1 MQGRGLDCI
10 DKMEKEVA
18 ACKAHIVVLPYHGQG
33 HMNPLLQVSK
43 RLAAKG
49 IKVTVTTTLSNTKAM
64 QAASTYITSE
74 SIYDD
79 FSEGGSAGPG
89 GFKGF
94 LGRFE
99 AIGSRNLTSLL
110 RKFQDSENPVAC
122 LLYDA
127 NVTWASNV
135 VNEMGI
141 RSAAFLTHSCAFFA
155 SLYLMHCDLLGVVPS
170 VPIQS
175 MPGLPE
181 LRVPTMPSLGPQAGR
196 YPPIIRFLL
205 RQFDNIEKADWVLFN
220 SFHMLEEEVVNQMLK
235 LWPVRPIGP
244 TLPSFYLDNRV
255 EVDDDY
261 AFNVHKP
268 NTDICLKWLDSK
280 DTRSVVYISFGSVSS
295 LSKEQ
300 TAELAEALVNSGK
313 SFLWVVRP
321 SEEHTLPTNFI
332 EETSNQGLIVKWSP
346 QLAVLGHDSVG
357 CFISHC
363 GWNST
368 IEAISLGVPIV
379 AMPQF
384 LDQITDG
391 HFVEHIWQV
400 GIQPKADDKGFCQSV
415 EISRCILGIMQGER
429 GEETRKNAAR
439 LKALAKE
446 AVAEGGSSD
455 RNMSEFISQLLPG

>member
-1 MQGRGLDCI
+1 MQEKGLDCL

-18 ACKAHIVVLPYHGQG
+18 ACKAHVVVLPYHGQG

-64 QAASTYITSE
+64 QAASTCITSE

-79 FSEGGSAGPG
+79 FTEGGSAGPG

-94 LGRFE
+94 LERFE
-99 AIGSRNLTSLL
+99 AIGSRNLISLL
-110 RKFQDSENPVAC
+110 RKFRDSENPVAC

-127 NVTWASNV
+127 NVTWATNV

-175 MPGLPE
+175 MPELPE
-181 LRVPTMPSLGPQAGR
+181 LRVPTMPSLGPQTGR

-205 RQFDNIEKADWVLFN
+205 TQFDNIEKADWVLFN
-220 SFHMLEEEVVNQMLK
+220 SFHMLEEEVINQILK

-261 AFNVHKP
+261 AFNVHNP

-280 DTRSVVYISFGSVSS
+280 DTRSVIYVSFGSVSS

-321 SEEHTLPTNFI
+321 SEKHTLPTNFI
-332 EETSNQGLIVKWSP
+332 EETSNQGLIVKWCP
-346 QLAVLGHDSVG
+346 QLAVLSHDSVG

-368 IEAISLGVPIV
+368 IESISLGVPIV
-379 AMPQF
+379 SMPQF
-384 LDQITDG
+384 LDQITDAY
-391 HFVEHIWQV
+391 FVEHIWQV
-400 GIQPKADDKGFCQSV
+400 GIQPKADDKGFSQSV
-415 EISRCILGIMQGER
+415 EISRCIRDIMQGER
-429 GEETRKNAAR
+429 GEETRNNAAR

-455 RNMSEFISQLLPG
+455 RNMGEFISQLLQR